1 MKNNRGAENDVPLT
15 PGQHE
20 QLWQIVVTLPT
31 DVEPWGQR
39 EPGVVGDCSCGC
51 RWFQPLVAH
60 PFDWGV
66 CTNPASPR
74 VALLTFEHQGCPQ
87 FEMDSQD
94 EEVNTMEST
103 PPEPNSPN
111 LEPENHRDRGMLVVD
126 ETLLGLIPFLK
137 VHRFW
142 VRPLNPGMD
151 NEILSRATAVG
162 SGIGYLLGGRILVT
176 NRAEVFRHVAA
187 VHEFSII
194 DTAGYTQ
201 DPSSV
206 AEEIAE
212 YWRQLQVRG
221 HVPYILRLRR
231 YREPMLERVE

>member
-1 MKNNRGAENDVPLT
+1 LT
-15 PGQHE
+15 PGSHE

-39 EPGVVGDCSCGC
+39 EPGAAGDCSCGC

-74 VALLTFEHQGCPQ
+74 VALLTFEHQGCPH
-87 FEMDSQD
+87 FEYDAR
-94 EEVNTMEST
+94 EKEVNTAEST
-103 PPEPNSPN
+103 PPAPNSQN

-126 ETLLGLIPFLK
+126 ETLLGLIPFLEDR
-137 VHRFW
+137 RFW

-176 NRAEVFRHVAA
+176 NRAEVFRHAAA

-194 DTAGYTQ
+194 DVAEYTQ

-206 AEEIAE
+206 VEEIAE
-212 YWRQLQVRG
+212 HWRQLQVRG
-221 HVPYILRLRR
+221 HGPYILRLRR
-231 YREPMLERVE
+231 YGEPILERVE